1 MASGVKYPLL
11 FRRMVLLSALHE
23 FGGTAVEFG
32 GTVRAPAPPP
42 SGSPRCADVGGQ
54 AVTLYAPRGHEKV
67 RAAIA
72 DLASGFLELAG
83 QQKWRGS
90 CPFASRAPRGHSWID
105 FDNGKGTGTPCASL
119 VCVAFLETIAA
130 AELSLLLSA
139 GPAVFSPNPG
149 QHYGVLWHDTLVRY
163 QLTHKDG
170 PNLGKSLGCSKPAM
184 PPATGGVASGYRN
197 GAADSNPCLPFALQ
211 ATRCKCWLLHR

>member
-1 MASGVKYPLL
+1 MSTAG
-11 FRRMVLLSALHE
+11 RRWSLAALC
-23 FGGTAVEFG
+23 EFG

-42 SGSPRCADVGGQ
+42 SGSPWCADVGGQ

-105 FDNGKGTGTPCASL
+105 FDNGDEVQMLAAAQWLPYIDARVDRDNMTLVTPATAAEGSIL
-119 VCVAFLETIAA
+119 LIMNAFL
-130 AELSLLLSA
+130 
-139 GPAVFSPNPG
+139 
-149 QHYGVLWHDTLVRY
+149 
-163 QLTHKDG
+163 
-170 PNLGKSLGCSKPAM
+170 
-184 PPATGGVASGYRN
+184 
-197 GAADSNPCLPFALQ
+197 
-211 ATRCKCWLLHR
+211 